1 MSWRDLRELLD
12 DGLTGDLR
20 RVAEP
25 FAPRFEIAAALR
37 QAPTEAPAL
46 LFENIAGHPGWRVAG
61 NLIATRPRLALA
73 LGVPVERLADHCAA
87 RRGQSIDP
95 VRVGEV
101 PVQQVVREGDGDL
114 LGALPILTH
123 HAEDGGPY
131 ISIGVVMCR
140 DPVSG
145 ERGMGVHRM
154 MVKGGRRLTVMFANP
169 PMSRLHA
176 AAEAR
181 GEPLPVVIAL
191 GLDPATL
198 VGAVVRGGAQGAD
211 KLGFA
216 GALRGRPVELAP
228 ARTVPLEVPARAEIV
243 IEGQVLPGVREAE
256 GPFGENTGTY
266 FSDTSP
272 VIEVS
277 AITHREQPIYPGLCP
292 GSADVDMLLWL
303 AAGADLL
310 AQLRAQVAG
319 VIDLELARGTA
330 AFSMVVSV
338 ARDCSRSEARRL
350 AQLALALDR
359 RLKTLTIV
367 NDDIDIR
374 DPHDVAWAVA
384 TRWQPARDTVVMEGT
399 DAYVIDPSASGAGQG
414 SKAAFIALRA
424 ATGQDARMRLDAA
437 ALAKAQALFSST
449 RIHLR

>member
-12 DGLTGDLR
+12 QGLAGDLR

-37 QAPTEAPAL
+37 QAPLDAPAL
-46 LFENIAGHPGWRVAG
+46 LFERVAGFPDWRVAG
-61 NLIATRPRLALA
+61 NLIATRRRLALA
-73 LGVPVERLADHCAA
+73 LGVPIERLADYCAE
-87 RRGQSIDP
+87 RRGQTIEP
-95 VRVGEV
+95 VAASEV
-101 PVQQVVREGDGDL
+101 PVQQVVHERDDDL
-114 LGALPILTH
+114 LGALPVLTH

-131 ISIGVVMCR
+131 ITIGVVMCR

-145 ERGMGVHRM
+145 ERGTGVHRM

-176 AAEAR
+176 AAEVR
-181 GEPLPVVIAL
+181 GEALPVVIAL
-191 GLDPATL
+191 GLDPAAL
-198 VGAVVRGGAQGAD
+198 VGAVVRAGAQGID

-216 GALRGRPVELAP
+216 GALRGRPIELAP
-228 ARTVPLEVPARAEIV
+228 ARTVPLDVPARAEII
-243 IEGQVLPGVREAE
+243 IEGRVLPGVREAE

-277 AITHREQPIYPGLCP
+277 AVTHREQPVYPGLCP

-319 VIDLELARGTA
+319 VVDLELARGTA
-330 AFSMVVSV
+330 AFSMTIAVTS
-338 ARDCSRSEARRL
+338 ACSRSEARRL
-350 AQLALALDR
+350 AHLALALDR
-359 RLKTLTIV
+359 RLKTITIV

-374 DPHDVAWAVA
+374 DPDDVAWAVA

-424 ATGQDARMRLDAA
+424 ATGNDARMRLDAA
-437 ALAKAQALFSST
+437 ALAKAQALFRQSA
-449 RIHLR
+449 I